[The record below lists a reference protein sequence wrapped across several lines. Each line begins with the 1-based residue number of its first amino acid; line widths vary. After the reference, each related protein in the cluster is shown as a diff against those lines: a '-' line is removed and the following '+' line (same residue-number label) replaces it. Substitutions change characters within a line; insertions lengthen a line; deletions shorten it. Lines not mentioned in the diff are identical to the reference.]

1 MPKVNLSTKLPVSA
15 EAVWSMIGNFNAMT
29 QWHPAIE
36 KSEESTKDG
45 ATIRT
50 LTLAGGAGKVI
61 ERLESHDNNDR
72 SCTYSIV
79 AAPLPVA
86 DYESTIRVKADT
98 PMTCTVEWS
107 SEFEADGASENDAVS
122 AIREVYESGFE
133 NLRRMFGGK

>member
-1 MPKVNLSTKLPVSA
+1 MPKVNMSTKLPVA
-15 EAVWSMIGNFNAMT
+15 ADAVWSMIGNFNAMT

-36 KSEESTKDG
+36 NSEESTEDG

-61 ERLESHDNNDR
+61 ERLDTHDDKDR

-79 AAPLPVA
+79 TAPLPVS
-86 DYESTIRVKADT
+86 DYSATIRVIADGA
-98 PMTCTVEWS
+98 MSCTVEWT
-107 SEFEADGASENDAVS
+107 SEFEAEGATENDAV
-122 AIREVYESGFE
+122 AVIRDVYESGFE